1 MGGSGGSGGQQY
13 CLRWNNHRSNL
24 LNVFEQ
30 LFQSEAL
37 TDVTLAVGGT
47 SIKCHKII
55 LAACS
60 GYFRSLFLDNT
71 CPHPI
76 VVFKDIQYAEL
87 RAILEFIYRGE
98 VSVAQEHVG
107 ALLKAAE
114 SLRVK
119 GLYTEED
126 STSAMSGLSFE
137 PTSSASLPTNGFH
150 PHHEMAS
157 SPHPSAPLPSA
168 TSLSFHP
175 TSHSVPSPVT
185 TSVKPATTLPTPTTP
200 FALKRS
206 PTKTPETLMEKER
219 EGSSSSETNPPEEER
234 DDSMIHDTKPIHS
247 PLYNDLKGDLAARG
261 KINRPELKR
270 YRQYTRHDIAAAID
284 AVRSGMSALQASRLY
299 GVPSRT
305 LYDKV
310 KKLGIVTGRPYRQSI
325 AVAVSLAQQSA
336 TGISPR
342 DDDDS
347 LDSGDPR
354 HNASAFHQ
362 ALGRAAA
369 VAAAAGVVNPLE
381 ELGLY
386 FASKRI
392 QTQLPELSELPLP
405 LPAPIDLSQ
414 GYERMLRGDAATPH
428 SVADSGVVEKSE
440 LIAEKTA

>member
-1 MGGSGGSGGQQY
+1 MEY
-13 CLRWNNHRSNL
+13 FVVNL
-24 LNVFEQ
+24 Q
-30 LFQSEAL
+30 
-37 TDVTLAVGGT
+37 
-47 SIKCHKII
+47 
-55 LAACS
+55 
-60 GYFRSLFLDNT
+60 
-71 CPHPI
+71 
-76 VVFKDIQYAEL
+76 
-87 RAILEFIYRGE
+87 
-98 VSVAQEHVG
+98 
-107 ALLKAAE
+107 
-114 SLRVK
+114 
-119 GLYTEED
+119 
-126 STSAMSGLSFE
+126 
-137 PTSSASLPTNGFH
+137 
-150 PHHEMAS
+150 
-157 SPHPSAPLPSA
+157 
-168 TSLSFHP
+168 
-175 TSHSVPSPVT
+175 
-185 TSVKPATTLPTPTTP
+185 
-200 FALKRS
+200 
-206 PTKTPETLMEKER
+206 
-219 EGSSSSETNPPEEER
+219 
-234 DDSMIHDTKPIHS
+234 
-247 PLYNDLKGDLAARG
+247 
-261 KINRPELKR
+261 
-270 YRQYTRHDIAAAID
+270 
-284 AVRSGMSALQASRLY
+284 
-299 GVPSRT
+299 
-305 LYDKV
+305 V